1 MRFNKEVAA
10 ILVKSDQF
18 LQKIVRRDGSIHVE
32 LHKALYGLKTAG
44 REWYNL
50 ICKKLQ
56 GWGYK
61 RSINESC
68 LFTKGSTKIAL
79 YVDDLLVIDADSR
92 KIDELQTLLKK
103 ELKEITVI
111 DGPKISFLGMSIERS
126 RSGGYIISH
135 QSHADEI
142 SREYA
147 TTDYRTPKSP
157 ANANTKGS
165 NPTSEAFDPSRY
177 RSEVMKFLYL
187 ATRTRPNLLYA
198 TAVLASRTNSPTK
211 DDFDKLSRLAQYV
224 HVTASDSIRFSSEGE
239 FETSGYACKW
249 AWLISAIYPIEGRL
263 LCIEIGVYEGN
274 YTHFKL
280 EGVGSISARIRDIG
294 HR

>member
-1 MRFNKEVAA
+1 
-10 ILVKSDQF
+10 
-18 LQKIVRRDGSIHVE
+18 
-32 LHKALYGLKTAG
+32 
-44 REWYNL
+44 
-50 ICKKLQ
+50 
-56 GWGYK
+56 
-61 RSINESC
+61 
-68 LFTKGSTKIAL
+68 
-79 YVDDLLVIDADSR
+79 VDDLLVIDADSR

-239 FETSGYACKW
+239 FETSGYACK
-249 AWLISAIYPIEGRL
+249 
-263 LCIEIGVYEGN
+263 
-274 YTHFKL
+274 
-280 EGVGSISARIRDIG
+280 
-294 HR
+294 